1 MVKNPPAN
9 AGGAGDTSLILGLG
23 GSPGGGDGNPLQCSC
38 LENPMDREAWQA
50 MVHGVTKELDM
61 TKHRIYLTSRSP
73 FECGRKQQST
83 PVFLPGKSLGPRN
96 LAGCSPWGR
105 KESDTT
111 ERLHFYHLKDY
122 NSVVFSLVTVPCDHH
137 H

>member
-61 TKHRIYLTSRSP
+61 TKHRISLTSRSP

-111 ERLHFYHLKDY
+111 GRLTLLTFIA
-122 NSVVFSLVTVPCDHH
+122 PR
-137 H
+137 